1 MTAPLFHLPAG
12 GLTDRACGDL
22 VVLDGPEGH
31 HASTVT
37 RLQVG
42 EVVLCADGSGLL
54 AEAVVD
60 SVGRGELTVRVV
72 TIREAIPP
80 APRLVLAQ
88 ALVKDG
94 RDERAVEA
102 ATELGADEIVP
113 WQAQRCVVRWRG
125 PRGEKARAKWAA
137 VADAAAKQARRA
149 TVPTVPRAVDS
160 ASLARRVQDCVVAGG
175 LAVVLHEEADVPLA
189 GLPLERAWRLPE
201 ILLII
206 GPEGGLAPEELDVL
220 VAAGAAPVRL
230 GSEIL
235 RAGTAGAAALAVCLA
250 ATRWRGEP
258 PPVDCLAT

>member
-1 MTAPLFHLPAG
+1 MTAPLFRLPAG
-12 GLTDRACGDL
+12 TLADVACGDL
-22 VVLDGPEGH
+22 VGLDGPEGH

-42 EVVLCADGSGLL
+42 EALLCADGTGLL

-60 SVGRGELTVRVV
+60 SVGRGELTVRVEA
-72 TIREAIPP
+72 IREAIPP
-80 APRLVLAQ
+80 TPRLVLAQ

-102 ATELGADEIVP
+102 ATELGVDEIVP
-113 WQAQRCVVRWRG
+113 WQAHRCVVQWRG
-125 PRGEKARAKWAA
+125 PRGEKARAKWVA

-149 TVPTVPRAVDS
+149 TVPTVPRAVDN
-160 ASLARRVQDCVVAGG
+160 AGLVRRIHACVAAGG
-175 LAVVLHEEADVPLA
+175 LAAVLHEDADVPLA
-189 GLPLERAWRLPE
+189 GATLQGAWRLPE

-206 GPEGGLAPEELDVL
+206 GPEGGLAPDELEAL
-220 VAAGAAPVRL
+220 AAAGAAPVRL
-230 GSEIL
+230 GSEVL
-235 RAGTAGAAALAVCLA
+235 RAGTAGPAALAACLA